1 MFVWLMKYVF
11 DAGMVDHVSLTVC
24 DYILLLY
31 WLIGLSLYEESVTLK
46 ISYNVG
52 RYPSEIQKSIMKP
65 EIQTEIQK
73 SIRKP
78 EIHPEIWKSNLKLKI
93 HAKMTQ
99 ESYLQ
104 ISEYLKV
111 FMSLG
116 WQQVHR
122 FSMT

>member
-1 MFVWLMKYVF
+1 
-11 DAGMVDHVSLTVC
+11 
-24 DYILLLY
+24 
-31 WLIGLSLYEESVTLK
+31 
-46 ISYNVG
+46 
-52 RYPSEIQKSIMKP
+52 MKP

-116 WQQVHR
+116 
-122 FSMT
+122 